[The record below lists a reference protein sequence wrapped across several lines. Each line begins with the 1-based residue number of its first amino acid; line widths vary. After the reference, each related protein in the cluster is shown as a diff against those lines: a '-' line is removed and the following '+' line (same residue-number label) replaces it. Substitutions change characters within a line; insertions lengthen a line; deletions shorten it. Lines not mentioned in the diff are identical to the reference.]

1 MFHKAAGRA
10 GRRGWNS
17 GRFAIVLPLL
27 MLMAGCATPKIPE
40 KALRLPESS
49 IEVRAM
55 QSRSFVVPSEA
66 TILAASV
73 AVLQDMEY
81 NLDFI
86 ERPLGVLSASKVA
99 DADSKSEKAQ
109 LFMWDLLCAMGG
121 TSCNAMANASDKQ
134 SIAVTLVVLPSLSRQ
149 GEFVARITLQR
160 VVYNKMSQVTLKE
173 PIVNAE
179 TYQNIFDKLSQSI
192 FLQVNEQ

>member
-1 MFHKAAGRA
+1 MFPRRVNRPGRPFGGAAWPFLA
-10 GRRGWNS
+10 VC
-17 GRFAIVLPLL
+17 ALV
-27 MLMAGCATPKIPE
+27 AGCATPGIPE
-40 KALRLPESS
+40 QALRLPESS
-49 IEVRAM
+49 LEVRAM
-55 QSRSFVVPSEA
+55 QSRSFAVPTEA

-121 TSCNAMANASDKQ
+121 SSCGAMQNASDKQ
-134 SIAVTLVVLPSLSRQ
+134 AIAVTLVVLPSLARK

-160 VVYNKMSQVTLKE
+160 VVYNKQSQVTLKE
-173 PIVNAE
+173 PIVDAE
-179 TYQNIFDKLSQSI
+179 TYQKIFDKLSQSI
-192 FLQVNEQ
+192 YLQVNEQ